1 MALFNLITGITGIA
15 KLGGPIS
22 MDGLVVT
29 IMFL

>member
-22 MDGLVVT
+22 LVVT